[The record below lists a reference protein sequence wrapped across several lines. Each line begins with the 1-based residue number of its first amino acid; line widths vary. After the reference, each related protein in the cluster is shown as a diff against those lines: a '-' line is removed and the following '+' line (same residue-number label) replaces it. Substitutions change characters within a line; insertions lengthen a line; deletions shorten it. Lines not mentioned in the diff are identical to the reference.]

1 MYVHRFDHGY
11 PTSSVKCNGALA
23 ETLPYFWS
31 KDILFTKAVLEPGS
45 RTLAIR
51 TTGEWLI
58 IIVLLPVVYKLS
70 AQLCEGYEESGIVC
84 DAEGEIFSLNNG
96 IKGPCDEED

>member
-1 MYVHRFDHGY
+1 MSIVSTTDTLHLVLSVTVPLPKLYL
-11 PTSSVKCNGALA
+11 TSGVK
-23 ETLPYFWS
+23 TSFLPE
-31 KDILFTKAVLEPGS
+31 AVLEPGS